1 MPMHYTVRARRTPSK
16 PMLSAPIPED
26 EDRRL
31 AALHRYGVL
40 DTLPEQVYDDIV
52 KLAAHLCDAPIAL
65 VSLVDAGRQWFK
77 AKFGLEAAE
86 TPREVALCAHAI
98 LERGLF
104 VVPDAL
110 IDERFHDNPLV
121 TSAPE
126 LRFYAGAPLVTPE
139 GHAIGTLCVLDRR
152 SRDLSAPQREALEAL
167 SRQVVRHLEARLH
180 DGQRERLVHDLL
192 EVRERYE
199 LVVRAS
205 RDGVWDHDVVRDT
218 VFCSPR
224 ALEILDLAQEQVSA
238 ELFAWRRRVHPE
250 DTERVQQAIADAVRE
265 RRPYS
270 VEFRWRLRD
279 GGWRWIKVRA
289 AAQQLGDGTAVRT
302 VGSMVD
308 ISGRKASEAELR
320 RVGQLLAASQQLAK
334 VGGWQLDLGTREFLW
349 TEEAFEIHDLP
360 RDSVAL
366 SFEALLAM
374 YPREAARTLGSA
386 VESSVQHGN
395 PFSVEME
402 LMSPTGRVVWVHWTG
417 KPITERGRPARL
429 VGAVQDVTERRLA
442 AQELRA
448 ARDAAEAA
456 SRAKSAFLATMSHE
470 IRTPMNA
477 VLGYAS
483 LLGETELDARQREHL
498 KVLEQSGEALLRIL
512 DDVLDYAKIEA
523 GRLDLERI
531 PFRPAQLLDDAAVVL
546 RARAAAK
553 GIELDWQARNDL
565 PEVLLGDPGRLRQIV
580 LNLLGNAVKFTSEGS
595 VRMTAEWRGSL
606 LRIEVADTGIGITE
620 AQRELLFREFSQAD
634 SSTRRRFGGTGLGL
648 AICRRLLSLMR
659 GTIGV
664 DSEPG
669 RGSTFWFEAPLL
681 VGTSAML
688 QAGRPEA
695 VQVSEGSWPGG
706 VRPRVLL
713 VEDNDVNRR
722 LAGSF
727 LAGLDCEVL
736 TATNGREAVDLYG
749 RQDISLVLM
758 DCLMPEM
765 DGFEATRE
773 IRAHEQ
779 SSGRRCPIVALT
791 ANAMPGDRRR
801 CLDAGMDDF
810 LSKPFRKADLQ
821 LMLRRWVAS

>member
-1 MPMHYTVRARRTPSK
+1 
-16 PMLSAPIPED
+16 MLSAPLPED
-26 EDRRL
+26 EERRL

-52 KLAAHLCDAPIAL
+52 KLAAHLCATPIAL

-77 AKFGLEAAE
+77 ARFGLEAAQ
-86 TPREVALCAHAI
+86 TPREVAFCAHAI
-98 LERGLF
+98 LDRGLF

-110 IDERFHDNPLV
+110 VDDRFADNPLV
-121 TSAPE
+121 TSTPE

-152 SRDLSAPQREALEAL
+152 SRELTAAQREALEAL
-167 SRQVVRHLEARLH
+167 ARQVVRHLEARLH
-180 DGQRERLVHDLL
+180 DLQRERLVRDLL

-205 RDGVWDHDVVRDT
+205 RDGVWDHDVIRDT

-238 ELFAWRRRVHPE
+238 ELFSWRRRVHPE
-250 DTERVQQAIADAVRE
+250 DAERVQQAMADAKRE

-302 VGSMVD
+302 VGSIVD
-308 ISGRKASEAELR
+308 IGGRKASEAELR

-334 VGGWQLDLGTREFLW
+334 VGGWQLDLGTRDFLW

-360 RDSVAL
+360 RDSAAL
-366 SFEALLAM
+366 SFEAVLAM
-374 YPREAARTLGSA
+374 YPREAARLLAGA
-386 VESSVQHGN
+386 VEGSVQHGN

-417 KPITERGRPARL
+417 KPIAERGRPTRL

-442 AQELRA
+442 AQELHA
-448 ARDAAEAA
+448 AKEAAEAA

-483 LLGETELDARQREHL
+483 LLGETELDARQRDHL

-531 PFRPAQLLDDAAVVL
+531 PFRPAQLLDDAVAVL
-546 RARAAAK
+546 RARADAK
-553 GIELDWQARNDL
+553 GIELSWQARNEL

-580 LNLLGNAVKFTSEGS
+580 LNLLGNAVKFTEVGA
-595 VRMTAEWRGSL
+595 VRMVAEWRGSL
-606 LRIEVADTGIGITE
+606 LRVEVADTGIGIAE
-620 AQRELLFREFSQAD
+620 EQRQLLFREFSQAD

-648 AICRRLLSLMR
+648 AICRRLVVMMR
-659 GTIGV
+659 GSIGV
-664 DSEPG
+664 DSEAG

-681 VGTSAML
+681 LGTPAML
-688 QAGRPEA
+688 ERGTTKA
-695 VQVSEGSWPGG
+695 VELTDRGWPGG
-706 VRPRVLL
+706 MRPRVLL

-727 LAGLDCEVL
+727 LAGLDCEVS
-736 TATNGREAVDLYG
+736 TATNGREAVDLYAT
-749 RQDISLVLM
+749 QDFSLVLM

-765 DGFEATRE
+765 DGFEATRA
-773 IRAHEQ
+773 IRAREQ
-779 SSGRRCPIVALT
+779 DSGRRCPIVALT

-801 CLDAGMDDF
+801 CLAAGMDDF

-821 LMLRRWVAS
+821 LMLRRWVAARE